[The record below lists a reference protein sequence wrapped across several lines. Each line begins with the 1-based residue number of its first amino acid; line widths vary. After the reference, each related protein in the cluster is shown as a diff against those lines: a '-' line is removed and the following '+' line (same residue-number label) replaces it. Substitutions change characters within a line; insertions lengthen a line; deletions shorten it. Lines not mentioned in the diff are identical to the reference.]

1 MRVLGGSRE
10 VPGEQKSGWS
20 QRRREKGPTVE
31 SCTPEASVGA
41 GGLAS
46 GLGRAGSA
54 SLPHA
59 GREAPFALIL
69 LEKYIKQIE

>member
-1 MRVLGGSRE
+1 MSPWGKQRG
-10 VPGEQKSGWS
+10 PWGEKSGWS
-20 QRRREKGPTVE
+20 QRRREKGPTGE